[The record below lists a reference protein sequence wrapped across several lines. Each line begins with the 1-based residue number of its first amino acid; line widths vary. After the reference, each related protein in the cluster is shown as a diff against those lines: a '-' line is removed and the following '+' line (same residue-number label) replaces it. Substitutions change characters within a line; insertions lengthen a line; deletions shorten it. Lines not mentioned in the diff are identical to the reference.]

1 MLSYF
6 YCAEPNFYRAEP
18 KFNRAEKK
26 SNRVGPKS
34 NRVGVDSLL
43 VIRFRFYAKKMNLL
57 GDTLALFAARF
68 AKFARLFK
76 VLQGF

>member
-1 MLSYF
+1 MK
-6 YCAEPNFYRAEP
+6 PN
-18 KFNRAEKK
+18 FNRAEKK

-43 VIRFRFYAKKMNLL
+43 VIRFCFYAKKMDLQRN
-57 GDTLALFAARF
+57 TLALFAARF